1 MPHIIYAESESL
13 IKKIDGCANNSEN
26 SSITKVE
33 EHIPVGYLMS
43 TIWVFDHIEN
53 KHTLHLGEDCVKTLL
68 EYLREHVKNIIDF
81 EKNNY

>member
-26 SSITKVE
+26 SSTTKVE
-33 EHIPVGYLMS
+33 EHIPIGYLMS

-53 KHTLHLGEDCVKTLL
+53 KHTLHLGEDCVKTPF